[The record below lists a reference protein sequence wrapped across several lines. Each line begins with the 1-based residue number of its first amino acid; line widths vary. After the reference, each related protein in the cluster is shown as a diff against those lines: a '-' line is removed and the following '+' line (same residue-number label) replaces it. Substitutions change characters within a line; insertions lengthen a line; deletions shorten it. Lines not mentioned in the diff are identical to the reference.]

1 MTMSCGNGTRPLRK
15 APTLARRL
23 KGWLSSI
30 GSGRHRLPDGVI
42 AEAGGIA
49 MSHENGSIRIETLET
64 AGLDEQ
70 PAELVEFRR
79 RRQITQFIEGLSRG
93 VHLNMNA
100 SLVREHIVLQ
110 ETLFGRRK
118 NNFSVSEEEIP
129 VITLEDEGDQQ
140 CLESTQS
147 ASLSVQGVGNF
158 TVHLSVSIGFEPE
171 GDGE

>member
-1 MTMSCGNGTRPLRK
+1 MSCGIGTRPLRK

-23 KGWLSSI
+23 KGWLSTLWP
-30 GSGRHRLPDGVI
+30 GRHRLPDGLI
-42 AEAGGIA
+42 TEAGGIS
-49 MSHENGSIRIETLET
+49 MRSEKGSIRIETLET
-64 AGLDEQ
+64 AGLNEQ

-79 RRQITQFIEGLSRG
+79 CRQITQFIEGLSRG
-93 VHLNMNA
+93 IHLNMNA

-110 ETLFGRRK
+110 KTLFGRRK

-129 VITLEDEGDQQ
+129 VVTLEDEGDQQ
-140 CLESTQS
+140 RLESAQS

-171 GDGE
+171 EDGE